1 MKNRPKVQKKDIFWA
16 KKRLR
21 TKKQQKSLTMSSDNK
36 EESSEELFFN
46 FIESGTADQ
55 ARLFGAI
62 NKELE
67 AFLAKENNEKD
78 ATDGILDFLARMSH
92 SVHGEFDELV
102 SGYSDK
108 RDLLGRS
115 QEYSRY
121 YSTQKLTLRTRTR
134 RVRTKATVRRLP
146 VKTRR
151 LSAWQVN
158 REYGKKRTI
167 YPFKIKQ
174 TLPEQKSKHQKE
186 WRNNKNN

>member
-1 MKNRPKVQKKDIFWA
+1 
-16 KKRLR
+16 
-21 TKKQQKSLTMSSDNK
+21 MSSDNK

-78 ATDGILDFLARMSH
+78 ATDRILDFLARMSH
-92 SVHGEFDELV
+92 SVYGEFDELV

-121 YSTQKLTLRTRTR
+121 YSTRKLTLRTRTR
-134 RVRTKATVRRLP
+134 RARTKATVRRLP
-146 VKTRR
+146 IKTRR

-174 TLPEQKSKHQKE
+174 TLPEQKTKHQKE
-186 WRNNKNN
+186 WRNNKND